1 MQWTPNARPQE
12 QRRPYRDVLDALQE
26 RVRPFIERQPEFA
39 RPAYGSVLQSGAD
52 MLPGVGDVV
61 GVEDL
66 QAAARD
72 GDPVGIG
79 LGLLAA
85 IPGIPAIGRGSR
97 GARRG
102 LMTGAREAAPSG
114 GLMTDAES
122 ALARYRA
129 VNPDDT
135 GARVLNPGDEGYPTN
150 AQWDEASQA
159 YVAPR
164 ADVAPARAARPE
176 RAPSLRPAMKGT
188 DGKIYTADDNHF
200 TAMASMPEDVRRRV
214 GLNDSYRGFVDDR
227 GRYLNRVRAQE
238 YALNFGLLRDDAPS
252 WARNNH
258 ELVSEYLRPYE
269 PPAPVPPVEP
279 DYPIRAYHGSPHS
292 FDRFSLDKIGTGE
305 GAQAYGHGLY
315 FAGNEDVA
323 RQYRNNLTRDVQYRA
338 DGSVWN
344 PQNELQHLNVRAAA
358 NQNGDDLAATLER
371 AYEAALR
378 AEPGGQAARAA
389 EADIAHLEAIRDSG
403 GLLPNRMTVNGRPL
417 DDIYRTY
424 ELRADSGS
432 FPEAQADYD
441 RLALLE
447 QLQIDGDPYDI
458 LGSRREDYSPEALDW
473 FEREIVPGFKRPGS
487 MYEVGINAHPDTFL
501 DWDRPM
507 AEQPE
512 SVRAALED
520 VLANV
525 PGVRDNL
532 QPYEID
538 TGPSNG
544 SNLMGAFSE
553 ARPGDYRTAMT
564 DELRQRGVNGIRYL
578 DGNSRGAGEG
588 SSNYVVF
595 NDELVKILRKYG
607 ISGLGLT
614 GGAALGGG
622 LLGSPQDQ
630 QAQPTTF

>member
-159 YVAPR
+159 YVAP
-164 ADVAPARAARPE
+164 
-176 RAPSLRPAMKGT
+176 
-188 DGKIYTADDNHF
+188 
-200 TAMASMPEDVRRRV
+200 
-214 GLNDSYRGFVDDR
+214 
-227 GRYLNRVRAQE
+227 
-238 YALNFGLLRDDAPS
+238 
-252 WARNNH
+252 
-258 ELVSEYLRPYE
+258 
-269 PPAPVPPVEP
+269 VEP

-292 FDRFSLDKIGTGE
+292 FDQFSLDKIGTGE

-315 FAGNEDVA
+315 FAESEDVA
-323 RQYRNNLTRDVQYRA
+323 RSYRDTLSTSINDGAQRRLEREGGNLDAAIAKAREMSERYRA
-338 DGSVWN
+338 GGAESYA
-344 PQNELQHLNVRAAA
+344 RAVEE
-358 NQNGDDLAATLER
+358 DLRGLER
-371 AYEAALR
+371 Y
-378 AEPGGQAARAA
+378 QQ
-389 EADIAHLEAIRDSG
+389 
-403 GLLPNRMTVNGRPL
+403 T
-417 DDIYRTY
+417 
-424 ELRADSGS
+424 
-432 FPEAQADYD
+432 
-441 RLALLE
+441 
-447 QLQIDGDPYDI
+447 GD
-458 LGSRREDYSPEALDW
+458 W
-473 FEREIVPGFKRPGS
+473 TPGS

-564 DELRQRGVNGIRYL
+564 DELRQRGVSGIRYL

>member
-1 MQWTPNARPQE
+1 MQWNGARPD
-12 QRRPYRDVLDALQE
+12 PS
-26 RVRPFIERQPEFA
+26 
-39 RPAYGSVLQSGAD
+39 RPAPLRSLMEILQQKAAPAVNEYGENQIPGYGGGLFNSIVRSGTE
-52 MLPGVGDVV
+52 MTPGLGDLL

-66 QAAARD
+66 QTAAQNND
-72 GDPVGIG
+72 WGGIG
-79 LGLLAA
+79 LGILGA
-85 IPGIPAIGRGSR
+85 IPGIPAIGRTAR
-97 GARRG
+97 GGRRARADSP
-102 LMTGAREAAPSG
+102 LARMGEFMADSARAPSRTSVG
-114 GLMTDAES
+114 QTEAEA
-122 ALARYRA
+122 ALARYQA
-129 VNPDDT
+129 ANPNDT
-135 GARVLNPGDEGYPTN
+135 GARVLSPGDEGYPTN
-150 AQWDEASQA
+150 AQWDGASQA

-164 ADVAPARAARPE
+164 AEPPTPARAARPE

-227 GRYLNRVRAQE
+227 GRYLNRARAQE

-269 PPAPVPPVEP
+269 PPAPIAPVEP
-279 DYPIRAYHGSPHS
+279 DYPIRAFHGSPHS
-292 FDRFSLDKIGTGE
+292 FDQFSLDAIGTGE

-315 FAGNEDVA
+315 FAESEDVA
-323 RQYRNNLTRDVQYRA
+323 RSYRDTLSTSINDGAQRRLEREGGNLDAAIAKAREMSERYRA
-338 DGSVWN
+338 GGAESYA
-344 PQNELQHLNVRAAA
+344 RAVEE
-358 NQNGDDLAATLER
+358 DLRGLER
-371 AYEAALR
+371 Y
-378 AEPGGQAARAA
+378 QQ
-389 EADIAHLEAIRDSG
+389 
-403 GLLPNRMTVNGRPL
+403 T
-417 DDIYRTY
+417 
-424 ELRADSGS
+424 
-432 FPEAQADYD
+432 
-441 RLALLE
+441 
-447 QLQIDGDPYDI
+447 GD
-458 LGSRREDYSPEALDW
+458 W
-473 FEREIVPGFKRPGS
+473 TPGS

-544 SNLMGAFSE
+544 ANLMGAFSE

-578 DGNSRGAGEG
+578 DGNSRGVGEG

-607 ISGLGLT
+607 ISGLGLGT
-614 GGAALGGG
+614 GTAAALGNELDRRG
-622 LLGSPQDQ
+622 
-630 QAQPTTF
+630 QAQEF

>member
-159 YVAPR
+159 YVAP
-164 ADVAPARAARPE
+164 
-176 RAPSLRPAMKGT
+176 
-188 DGKIYTADDNHF
+188 
-200 TAMASMPEDVRRRV
+200 
-214 GLNDSYRGFVDDR
+214 
-227 GRYLNRVRAQE
+227 
-238 YALNFGLLRDDAPS
+238 
-252 WARNNH
+252 
-258 ELVSEYLRPYE
+258 
-269 PPAPVPPVEP
+269 VEP

-292 FDRFSLDKIGTGE
+292 FDQFSLDKIGTGE

-315 FAGNEDVA
+315 FAENEGVA
-323 RQYRNNLTRDVQYRA
+323 RQYRDALTTGGNQDYYEMDGRIIRKAWHSSEPEQIAAKTLYDNRNDKEASLAQIQRVIESGDTSRDWQGIA
-338 DGSVWN
+338 DM
-344 PQNELQHLNVRAAA
+344 
-358 NQNGDDLAATLER
+358 
-371 AYEAALR
+371 
-378 AEPGGQAARAA
+378 
-389 EADIAHLEAIRDSG
+389 I
-403 GLLPNRMTVNGRPL
+403 
-417 DDIYRTY
+417 
-424 ELRADSGS
+424 
-432 FPEAQADYD
+432 AQAGEV
-441 RLALLE
+441 RRV
-447 QLQIDGDPYDI
+447 DP
-458 LGSRREDYSPEALDW
+458 P
-473 FEREIVPGFKRPGS
+473 PGS

-501 DWDRPM
+501 DWDKPLS
-507 AEQPE
+507 EQPE
-512 SVRAALED
+512 NVRAAFDSLVHPDVRKIRGRQIED
-520 VLANV
+520 GSLTG
-525 PGVRDNL
+525 PGVLRAPLGMDSYSDAAASAAWRDAGI
-532 QPYEID
+532 P
-538 TGPSNG
+538 
-544 SNLMGAFSE
+544 
-553 ARPGDYRTAMT
+553 
-564 DELRQRGVNGIRYL
+564 GIRYL

-622 LLGSPQDQ
+622 LLGGPQDQ

>member
-1 MQWTPNARPQE
+1 MQQGGQPP

-129 VNPDDT
+129 ANPDDT

-159 YVAPR
+159 YVALTPTHQGAYDISVGGR
-164 ADVAPARAARPE
+164 PAGSVSMAPNGRPFVDRIQIDPAFQRQGVGGQVYDQLEETLGVPLVPSPLGLSDEAQGFWRKRLDALPPDQARHRIDEAMGYGQEFGVDAYDRLNP
-176 RAPSLRPAMKGT
+176 LRPQA
-188 DGKIYTADDNHF
+188 
-200 TAMASMPEDVRRRV
+200 
-214 GLNDSYRGFVDDR
+214 
-227 GRYLNRVRAQE
+227 
-238 YALNFGLLRDDAPS
+238 
-252 WARNNH
+252 
-258 ELVSEYLRPYE
+258 
-269 PPAPVPPVEP
+269 VEP

-292 FDRFSLDKIGTGE
+292 FDQFSLDKIGTGE

-315 FAGNEDVA
+315 FAENEGVARSYRDQLSSWTADGKRLGKQLSMDLGAFGGDLDALMASRVEQLANWTAQDPNHFITRDLQRDVA
-323 RQYRNNLTRDVQYRA
+323 
-338 DGSVWN
+338 
-344 PQNELQHLNVRAAA
+344 E
-358 NQNGDDLAATLER
+358 
-371 AYEAALR
+371 
-378 AEPGGQAARAA
+378 
-389 EADIAHLEAIRDSG
+389 LEALKAKS
-403 GLLPNRMTVNGRPL
+403 
-417 DDIYRTY
+417 
-424 ELRADSGS
+424 
-432 FPEAQADYD
+432 
-441 RLALLE
+441 
-447 QLQIDGDPYDI
+447 
-458 LGSRREDYSPEALDW
+458 LGSS
-473 FEREIVPGFKRPGS
+473 GS

-501 DWDRPM
+501 DWDAPLSR
-507 AEQPE
+507 QP
-512 SVRAALED
+512 SQIDAALAEMGTNRQELAEILFDNGTIDEPRLTGERIYEKLADFTSGPDAVSD
-520 VLANV
+520 VMA
-525 PGVRDNL
+525 R
-532 QPYEID
+532 
-538 TGPSNG
+538 NG
-544 SNLMGAFSE
+544 I
-553 ARPGDYRTAMT
+553 
-564 DELRQRGVNGIRYL
+564 NGIRYL
-578 DGNSRGAGEG
+578 DGNSRGVGEG